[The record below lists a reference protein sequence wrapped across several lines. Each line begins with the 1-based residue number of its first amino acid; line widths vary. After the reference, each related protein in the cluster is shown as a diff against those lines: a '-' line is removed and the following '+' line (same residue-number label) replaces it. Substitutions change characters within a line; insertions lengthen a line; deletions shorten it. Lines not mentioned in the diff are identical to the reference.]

1 MITHTPEQALQFTG
15 QFKPPQKIQ
24 IMEEILNLMKEYE
37 ERNQIALK
45 FDMNSNGQGTIWNDD
60 SGEILN
66 DFDSIP
72 ELITIL
78 KS

>member
-1 MITHTPEQALQFTG
+1 
-15 QFKPPQKIQ
+15 
-24 IMEEILNLMKEYE
+24 MEEILNLMKEYE